1 MAKLTLGWNTVQL
14 QYMNAYN
21 KNSTGMHTFTDLKD
35 NLQYLYSQCE
45 AFHCFRIFP
54 VFD

>member
-1 MAKLTLGWNTVQL
+1 MKDLARGWNTVQL

-35 NLQYLYSQCE
+35 GL
-45 AFHCFRIFP
+45 
-54 VFD
+54 